1 MYLTHR
7 QDDNV
12 LVRHGS
18 KDGTQNGG
26 WTFQPQ
32 TLFSDIERIS
42 NGTSN
47 AFLSLKKHP
56 RSLRL
61 ILAELFSGRV
71 SARSTELEEKV
82 GQMEHRLD
90 DHAVAI
96 SNLGLVWQ
104 WGK

>member
-1 MYLTHR
+1 MTTCWL
-7 QDDNV
+7 
-12 LVRHGS
+12 
-18 KDGTQNGG
+18 GTVPRMERKNGG

-32 TLFSDIERIS
+32 LFLTLKGFQMAHQTPSS
-42 NGTSN
+42 
-47 AFLSLKKHP
+47 SLKKHP

-71 SARSTELEEKV
+71 SARLSELEEKV

-96 SNLGLVWQ
+96 SNPGLVWQ